1 MFIKFFVVLLL
12 ELGGQQSVL
21 LHVIEAK
28 FDTKLYTILYNEGQ
42 IWKMM
47 VRRIIPS
54 EKIDDSSVGE
64 LNGCHGFSVTAFE
77 IFPLWF
83 LPMAS

>member
-42 IWKMM
+42 I
-47 VRRIIPS
+47 
-54 EKIDDSSVGE
+54 
-64 LNGCHGFSVTAFE
+64 
-77 IFPLWF
+77 
-83 LPMAS
+83 